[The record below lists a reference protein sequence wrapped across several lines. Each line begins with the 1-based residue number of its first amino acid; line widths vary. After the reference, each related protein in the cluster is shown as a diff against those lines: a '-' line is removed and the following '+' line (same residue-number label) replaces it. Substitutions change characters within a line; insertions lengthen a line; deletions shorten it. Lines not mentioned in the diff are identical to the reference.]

1 VNIMNA
7 TGWQSSGGITLGV
20 RVGVANAKEHFDS
33 SWSSIEVEIDGELF
47 TFPLSKAFWRKCPE
61 FRGAPVTAWMRRH
74 GLAPWPRGQP
84 PEVVL
89 TPLGRNRFKLSLA
102 P

>member
-1 VNIMNA
+1 MKA
-7 TGWQSSGGITLGV
+7 TGWQNGNGGTLGI
-20 RVGVANAKEHFDS
+20 RVGAANAKEYFDK
-33 SWSSIEVEIDGELF
+33 SWTAIEVEIDGTLRSFALTE
-47 TFPLSKAFWRKCPE
+47 KFWTTCPE
-61 FRGAPVTAWMRRH
+61 FRGAAITAWMREN

-89 TPLGRNRFKLSLA
+89 TPLGRNRFTLSVA